1 MTETALWARSPDVAW
16 VESSD
21 RTVVLRVDDVRP
33 SPRALDGT
41 ASTIWAILGTEPRP
55 FRAIVGELGE
65 AYSVAPEAIAEDV
78 RGFLD
83 ELRNAGLVTVGDPR

>member
-1 MTETALWARSPDVAW
+1 MTETSLWARSPDVAW

-21 RTVVLRVDDVRP
+21 RTVVLRVDAARP

-41 ASTIWAILGTEPRP
+41 ASSIWAILGEEPRP
-55 FRAIVGELGE
+55 LGAIVAELGE
-65 AYSVAPEAIAEDV
+65 AYGVAPESIADDV

-83 ELRNAGLVTVGDPR
+83 ELRDAGLVTAAGH